1 MNIANIKQRLHSYCS
16 GLVQQ
21 SILSDS
27 EQEIH
32 KAEFFKTLAHHEH
45 EQDAHPFISAND
57 RNAVWYFLR
66 AALRGNADAAFKLG
80 ESYLHGELGLDKNY
94 GKAQYWLERAAH
106 LGHPEAKT
114 YLYSAF
120 SELAFS

>member
-16 GLVQQ
+16 GFIEQN
-21 SILSDS
+21 SLSDS
-27 EQEIH
+27 EMELH

-45 EQDAHPFISAND
+45 EQDSHPYVSSND

-66 AALRGNADAAFKLG
+66 AALRGNADASFKLG
-80 ESYLHGELGLDKNY
+80 QSYLDGDLGLDKDY
-94 GKAQYWLERAAH
+94 KKAQYWLERAVH
-106 LGHPEAKT
+106 QGHPEAKA
-114 YLYSAF
+114 YLYTVF